1 MVEQS
6 PEASQAGSSMKLS
19 ECAVPW
25 IYFFLA
31 EWYYSLPLFFFF
43 NGLSDCTAKQI
54 ENKFI
59 TA

>member
-6 PEASQAGSSMKLS
+6 PEASEAGSSMKHS

-31 EWYYSLPLFFFF
+31 EGYYSLSLFFF
-43 NGLSDCTAKQI
+43 NCL
-54 ENKFI
+54 
-59 TA
+59 